1 VADEQVKLARLRPK
15 LTWMPLPIA
24 LPQLQPAMPIERDDG
39 RILRARRTAAKT
51 RMAMGAIGAALI
63 LAQPRLLPHPAL
75 GVLGFVTIELTAI
88 LQFAVLR
95 PSWLKVEESTAAA
108 AAILIIGFGDQHVT
122 ALSILWLVAIA
133 SGVMARGG
141 RAHWLGSAIV
151 LGALALPAVRAD
163 HLSGDYAAM
172 CVAALGL
179 LLTCGRLTRELN
191 QMLRQARRQADSAET
206 LLLAGD
212 IAARMSDRSERADT
226 AARDARSSAPRED
239 DTLSAHEIAN
249 ARDALARLIAGDGLT
264 MVVQPIVDLR
274 TGAIHAYEALARF
287 GQPRAGS
294 SPLHW
299 FSLAHELGE
308 RPALERA
315 CLRGA
320 LELFARRPAGT
331 SVSVNLSA
339 PVLLEAD
346 TMAMLQAAGDGV
358 TGDLAGLIV
367 EITEETLVHSDM
379 ELLSAIEPL
388 RARGAR
394 LAVDDMG
401 AGYSGL
407 RQITSVLPSYLKLDR
422 SLVTGIDADGERAA
436 LVGALAGYSKQVGS
450 LLVAEGVET
459 DAELHAIRR
468 LGVPLVQGFYFS
480 RPGAPWP
487 EVRGAGVGIGAG
499 GGSRAG
505 SGGVPDV
512 APEGSVAGAGADAE
526 KKRRGVLQ
534 PVG

>member
-1 VADEQVKLARLRPK
+1 
-15 LTWMPLPIA
+15 MPLP
-24 LPQLQPAMPIERDDG
+24 LLQPAVPIERDDG

-51 RMAMGAIGAALI
+51 RMAMGAIGIALI
-63 LAQPRLLPHPAL
+63 VTQPRLLPHPTL
-75 GVLGFVTIELTAI
+75 GILGFVTIELTAI
-88 LQFAVLR
+88 LQLAVLR
-95 PSWLKVEESTAAA
+95 PSWLKVEESAAAA
-108 AAILIIGFGDQHVT
+108 AAILIVGFGDQHVT
-122 ALSILWLVAIA
+122 VLGILWLAAIA

-151 LGALALPAVRAD
+151 LGALALPIVRAD
-163 HLSGDYAAM
+163 HVSGDYAAM

-191 QMLRQARRQADSAET
+191 QMLRHARQQAESAET

-212 IAARMSDRSERADT
+212 IAARMSGRGAGADSD
-226 AARDARSSAPRED
+226 AREARSSPPSKD
-239 DTLSAHEIAN
+239 DTLSAHEIAG
-249 ARDALARLIAGDGLT
+249 ARNALARLIAGDGLT
-264 MVVQPIVDLR
+264 MVVQPIVDVR
-274 TGAIHAYEALARF
+274 TGAAHAYEALARF
-287 GQPRAGS
+287 GQPRADG

-299 FSLAHELGE
+299 FSLAQELGE
-308 RPALERA
+308 RAALERA

-320 LELFARRPAGT
+320 LELFARRPYGT

-339 PVLLEAD
+339 PVLLESE
-346 TMAMLQAAGDGV
+346 TMTMLEAAGDGV
-358 TGDLAGLIV
+358 PGDLAGLIV
-367 EITEETLVHSDM
+367 EITEETLVDSDM
-379 ELLSAIEPL
+379 ELLHAIEPL

-422 SLVTGIDADGERAA
+422 SLVSGIDGDGERAA

-459 DAELHAIRR
+459 EAELRAIRR

-480 RPGAPWP
+480 RPGPPWP
-487 EVRGAGVGIGAG
+487 EVRGAGVGGDGLG
-499 GGSRAG
+499 GG

-512 APEGSVAGAGADAE
+512 APEAAAVGAGSDAG